1 MKFSFRAGNT
11 MRYLTFL
18 VLVVSTSLN
27 AGAIHKWVDENGNV
41 HYGDAPPVKT
51 KTESVHVQS
60 APSNPGKALPRL
72 SVPDGTQAAG
82 QPEVSNEQASK
93 ICEAARNDLN
103 VINTSNRVRMKQADG
118 TLRYLSEEEIAKRK
132 ADSEAEV
139 ARYCK

>member
-1 MKFSFRAGNT
+1 

-27 AGAIHKWVDENGNV
+27 AGAIHKWVDENGSV

-51 KTESVHVQS
+51 KSESVHVLS

-72 SVPDGTQAAG
+72 TAPDGTQQAAG
-82 QPEVSNEQASK
+82 QPEVSKEQASE

-103 VINTSNRVRMKQADG
+103 VIKSSSRVRIKQADG
-118 TLRYLSEEEIAKRK
+118 TYRYLSEEEIASRK
-132 ADSEAEV
+132 SDSEAEV